1 MIVESKNCS
10 LHLFFKQVGGKFPFC
25 YQLDPYRFSYFV
37 VVVRSSLQGERNA
50 NQGYLGKLRQ
60 YVTEIG
66 FLEETRFLNAH
77 PLFKHLRLPQGKLI
91 GYTPSQ

>member
-37 VVVRSSLQGERNA
+37 VVVRFSLQGE
-50 NQGYLGKLRQ
+50 
-60 YVTEIG
+60 
-66 FLEETRFLNAH
+66 
-77 PLFKHLRLPQGKLI
+77 
-91 GYTPSQ
+91 